1 MSNLPIGYYT
11 RVSQCISFIYGHSGK
26 SICQDSGHA
35 LKNYIMSADFLCA
48 VWRWIIVSKSGHRGC
63 DTVQCNSEIP
73 D

>member
-1 MSNLPIGYYT
+1 MSNVPLGYCT
-11 RVSQCISFIYGHSGK
+11 RVSQCISFIYGHPGK
-26 SICQDSGHA
+26 SICQYFGHA

-48 VWRWIIVSKSGHRGC
+48 MRRRITVSKSGHRGC